1 MADKKEKNI
10 KVLDDYLKA
19 YENEQKAKKI
29 LDNTKVA
36 AIKYLEE
43 NTEGKLSY
51 KKKNITL
58 VKTNKYEYPT
68 LAEEQKKLDTLKKD
82 LDNKQKIAVL
92 DGTAKVKEVS
102 TYIKLSEAKEENK
115 KA

>member
-1 MADKKEKNI
+1 MQKEKKEKNI

-19 YENEQKAKKI
+19 YEVEQKAKKI
-29 LDNTKVA
+29 LDDAKVIA
-36 AIKYLEE
+36 MKYLEE
-43 NTEGKLSY
+43 NTDGKLAY

-58 VKTNKYEYPT
+58 VKTTKYDYPT
-68 LAEEQKKLDTLKKD
+68 LSAEIKNLEAIKKD

-102 TYIKLSEAKEENK
+102 SYIKLTDIKEA
-115 KA
+115 

>member
-1 MADKKEKNI
+1 MQKEKKEKNI

-19 YENEQKAKKI
+19 YEVEQKAKMI
-29 LDNTKVA
+29 LDTYKA
-36 AIKYLEE
+36 SAIKYLEE
-43 NTEGKLSY
+43 NTDGKLSY

-68 LAEEQKKLDTLKKD
+68 LADEQKKLDALKKD

-102 TYIKLSEAKEENK
+102 SYIKLTDIKEA
-115 KA
+115 

>member
-1 MADKKEKNI
+1 MQKEKKEKNI

-19 YENEQKAKKI
+19 YEVEQKAKKV
-29 LDNTKVA
+29 LDTYKA
-36 AIKYLEE
+36 SAIKYLEE
-43 NTEGKLSY
+43 NTDGKLSY

-68 LAEEQKKLDTLKKD
+68 LADEQKKLDALKKD

-92 DGTAKVKEVS
+92 DGTAKIKEVS
-102 TYIKLSEAKEENK
+102 SYIKLTDIKEA
-115 KA
+115 